1 MLDINGTYY
10 MANMVRW
17 TRSRDIIM
25 GLSKAF
31 CFGILIVFISCQK
44 GLTTREGAVG
54 VGRPDNRIH
63 APNENIQAADYINT
77 VRLMCRVWE
86 RFGAS

>member
-1 MLDINGTYY
+1 VLP
-10 MANMVRW
+10 
-17 TRSRDIIM
+17 
-25 GLSKAF
+25 
-31 CFGILIVFISCQK
+31 
-44 GLTTREGAVG
+44 VG

-63 APNENIQAADYINT
+63 APNENIRAADYINT